1 AIAGTSSPRRRGPV
15 ASIPGGAPGGA
26 GEEADGL
33 PSAGCAPCDGE
44 TGDGPVERAGEAD
57 GVPPRGAEDGSA
69 GGAGDCRVGEVGDRR
84 PEAVDAAGYSKR
96 GRWSKRW
103 IGPVSGRKGL
113 PPGEGSNS
121 PPPGRRITVS
131 SSASEGGTSWTSASP
146 SASVGGA
153 SRSTVSSSG
162 RSSPE
167 PSGTVSSA
175 SPGR

>member
-1 AIAGTSSPRRRGPV
+1 TPRARSSAQPKAIAGTSSPGRRGPV

-26 GEEADGL
+26 GEEVDGL
-33 PSAGCAPCDGE
+33 PSAGCAPCEGEPCGCAAGDDVPVDRAADGE
-44 TGDGPVERAGEAD
+44 AA
-57 GVPPRGAEDGSA
+57 
-69 GGAGDCRVGEVGDRR
+69 
-84 PEAVDAAGYSKR
+84 DAAGYSKR

-113 PPGEGSNS
+113 PPGAGSNR
-121 PPPGRRITVS
+121 PPPGRRTTAS
-131 SSASEGGTSWTSASP
+131 SSESESGTSWTSASP

-153 SRSTVSSSG
+153 SRCTVSSSG
-162 RSSPE
+162 RSPPE